1 MNQWLV
7 TIHGAIK
14 GKQQIFLQV
23 IHMECNYMYHIKHFV
38 IKLNLGQFTK
48 SSFMNRTEQNRT
60 EHNRTERNRTEQNL
74 IEQNIIEHNR
84 TKQNRI

>member
-7 TIHGAIK
+7 TIQGTIK

-60 EHNRTERNRTEQNL
+60 EQNRTDYNRT
-74 IEQNIIEHNR
+74 EQNIIEHNR
-84 TKQNRI
+84 TEQNRI